1 MLYSRTLLF
10 IHSKYNSLHLPT
22 PDSRSVPPHPPGL
35 LGNHTGLLS
44 MSASPFVLETGSRV
58 SCFRLVASLVA
69 WVMVKNPPAMQEI
82 PGSLED
88 PLEKGLATHS
98 TSLPGEFHRQRSL
111 AGYSPWGCKES
122 DVTEHEHNV

>member
-1 MLYSRTLLF
+1 
-10 IHSKYNSLHLPT
+10 
-22 PDSRSVPPHPPGL
+22 
-35 LGNHTGLLS
+35 

-69 WVMVKNPPAMQEI
+69 WVTVKNPPAMQEI

-122 DVTEHEHNV
+122 DVTEQLTLDFQYCAGHLGGCKEVKGMLSSSKE